1 MRDTQGYVSEVV
13 VISLVDLIPPVG
25 VGIGTFHVTLKTRLS
40 PMVEAYDA
48 DLTLGKTWGQ
58 RWCFQIPEI
67 TSCIII
73 GSFIPEF
80 LSDTKP
86 CFLHVQK
93 QNNPISVPT
102 SGLGDFFLSFFL
114 EASLP
119 ASQKGR
125 PLWVTRSSPL
135 ALASPPPTA
144 FPEGESLALLG
155 ASFRVSQPLHSS
167 HEIFIW
173 LFPR

>member
-58 RWCFQIPEI
+58 CWCFQIPEI

-93 QNNPISVPT
+93 QNQPYFCPHVRAR
-102 SGLGDFFLSFFL
+102 GFLSFFL

-125 PLWVTRSSPL
+125 PLWVTCSSP
-135 ALASPPPTA
+135 TC
-144 FPEGESLALLG
+144 
-155 ASFRVSQPLHSS
+155 
-167 HEIFIW
+167 
-173 LFPR
+173 PR